1 MKRDLLILHMYNGF
15 IFRWKDTTWESDE
28 AVAVSGAAHMETRY
42 GLLSC
47 SNIFLT
53 SPTLCCP
60 TLNHLIISLLCHVGS
75 SPTHGTCEMSQ
86 VLLARVTLTDTCSF

>member
-1 MKRDLLILHMYNGF
+1 MYYGF

-53 SPTLCCP
+53 GPVLCCP
-60 TLNHLIISLLCHVGS
+60 TLNHLFISPLYHTWVQDPHMAHVRRAKFCLL
-75 SPTHGTCEMSQ
+75 E
-86 VLLARVTLTDTCSF
+86 